1 MRDLDRRMEAVR
13 TSHVWATTEVVGKNT
28 IRQLL
33 VPAHDGLDY
42 TDDGRQ
48 YVHSRFG
55 CWPAASGPDEAN
67 ADRKSVV

>member
-1 MRDLDRRMEAVR
+1 MRTA
-13 TSHVWATTEVVGKNT
+13 HVWATKKVVGKNT

-42 TDDGRQ
+42 TDDSRQ

-55 CWPAASGPDEAN
+55 CWPAVSGPGEPHGERLA
-67 ADRKSVV
+67 AVLPGRRVGG